1 MVSPMNDL
9 HIAKKAQDDLDEIRK
24 NITEELGNP
33 SAATSTVKKITA
45 AIRILRDYA
54 LVGAAL
60 SSVTNVQSDYRFL
73 GAGNYLIFYR
83 VHGKDVFVDRILYG
97 RRDYLRIL
105 FGDTADDE

>member
-1 MVSPMNDL
+1 MNDL

-24 NITEELGNP
+24 YITEELGNH
-33 SAATSTVKKITA
+33 SIAISKKITA
-45 AIRILRDYA
+45 AIRIMRDYA

-60 SSVTNVQSDYRFL
+60 SSVTNVQCDYRFL
-73 GAGNYLIFYR
+73 GAGDHLIFYR